1 MPELRLGLCCLNT
14 ELRQQKPPVFASRAC
29 RLDTIQKMGISKCIE
44 LANQN
49 IDDLFTMVQWNRM
62 NNISVFRLSSDIFP
76 HITNPLVDLS
86 QYQLDIFSDK
96 LKKFGKYAHALGQR
110 LTFHPGQF
118 NVLGTPNLDCLA
130 KTTYELHIHASI
142 LDYMGCPQDSI
153 MVIHGG
159 GMYGDKRAAM
169 DRWCKNYMKLPQYVR
184 DRLVLENCEKCFNI
198 EDCLEISK
206 RIGVPIVLDNHHFD
220 CYNLMH
226 PETKLKF
233 RIDEYIPDVLDTW
246 SRRGIRPKFHI
257 SEQGCGRTGHHS
269 DFITELPD
277 YYLDIVE
284 KYNTNIDIMVEA
296 KMKEQA
302 IAQLYRK
309 HSDIFNFNNG
319 I

>member
-1 MPELRLGLCCLNT
+1 M
-14 ELRQQKPPVFASRAC
+14 
-29 RLDTIQKMGISKCIE
+29 
-44 LANQN
+44 
-49 IDDLFTMVQWNRM
+49 
-62 NNISVFRLSSDIFP
+62 
-76 HITNPLVDLS
+76 
-86 QYQLDIFSDK
+86 
-96 LKKFGKYAHALGQR
+96 GQR

-142 LDYMGCPQDSI
+142 FDYMNCPDDSI

-159 GMYGDKRAAM
+159 GMYGDKRATM
-169 DRWCKNYMKLPQYVR
+169 DRWCKNYMKLPEYVR
-184 DRLVLENCEKCFNI
+184 NRLVLENCEKCFNI

-206 RIGVPIVLDNHHFD
+206 RIGVPVVLDNHHFN

-226 PETKLKF
+226 PNEQLKY

-246 SRRGIRPKFHI
+246 LKRGIRPKFHI

-277 YYLDIVE
+277 YYLDIVD
-284 KYNTNIDIMVEA
+284 KYNTNIDIMIEA

-302 IAQLYRK
+302 ISQLYRK
-309 HSDIFNFNNG
+309 HSDIFNFNN
-319 I
+319 